1 MARKVLSFLLILSLF
16 WQSAAIAGVYALT
29 EIEETGHVVL
39 HWQDSEHHHH
49 DDGALH
55 ADDSGGPVQHM
66 HADSASNSPGLLTA
80 GWGTLPALRSGGP
93 AILAEPPFPSAFPQ
107 GLLRP
112 PRTHA

>member
-1 MARKVLSFLLILSLF
+1 MLAFLLVLSLF
-16 WQSAAIAGVYALT
+16 WQSAAVAGVYALT
-29 EIEETGHVVL
+29 EIEDSGHVVM

-55 ADDSGGPVQHM
+55 ADDSSSTGHHM
-66 HADSASNSPGLLTA
+66 HADSASNAMGLLTA
-80 GWGTLPALRSGGP
+80 GWNSLLMLRSGGP
-93 AILAEPPFPSAFPQ
+93 AVLVEPPFPSTFPQ